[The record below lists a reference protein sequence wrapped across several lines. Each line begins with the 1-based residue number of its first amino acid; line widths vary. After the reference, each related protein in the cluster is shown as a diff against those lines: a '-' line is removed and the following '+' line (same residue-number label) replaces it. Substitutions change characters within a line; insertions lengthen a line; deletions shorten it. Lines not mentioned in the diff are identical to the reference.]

1 MRISDW
7 SSDVCSSDL
16 NEIGLPLAVIDA
28 PDDADFAVYEMG
40 AGKPGDIAYLTAV
53 VRPDVALVNNV
64 APAHLERMGDLL
76 GIADTK
82 AALYDALPADGVAVI
97 NADDPFAPFFAERA
111 PRSEARSVGKAGV
124 RKVK

>member
-1 MRISDW
+1 
-7 SSDVCSSDL
+7 
-16 NEIGLPLAVIDA
+16 
-28 PDDADFAVYEMG
+28 MG

-82 AALYDALPADGVAVI
+82 AAIYDALPADGVAVI
-97 NADDPFAPFFAERA
+97 NADDAFAPFFAQHAHGRRLLPFGLHADAARRA
-111 PRSEARSVGKAGV
+111 PDARQRAP
-124 RKVK
+124 